1 MASNLVVQ
9 SPDFDNI
16 RKGKGD
22 AVEGGIKLVWYA
34 VNELSRTSTVTA
46 QTNKDNLSPLVLSAG
61 PTTTQSNYDSKGAT
75 ILLFTGGSAFDFTG
89 IRNPV
94 SGQIKILVNLG
105 AGTMTVKH
113 EVTSDTV
120 NRIDMAA
127 SADMA
132 VATNKVMI
140 LVYLNSR
147 WREVSLA

>member
-1 MASNLVVQ
+1 MASNLVIQ

-16 RKGKGD
+16 RKGRGD

-34 VNELSRTSTVTA
+34 INELSRSTSIA
-46 QTNKDNLSPLVLSAG
+46 DKTNKDILSPLVLSAG
-61 PTTTQSNYDSKGAT
+61 PTTTQNNYDAKGAT

-94 SGQIKILVNLG
+94 TGQIKILVNLG

-113 EVTSDTV
+113 ELTSDTG
-120 NRIDMAA
+120 NRIDTAA
-127 SADMA
+127 SADKN
-132 VATNKVMI
+132 VATNQMMI
-140 LVYLNSR
+140 LIYLNSR